1 MLLVLHI
8 TAQSFLELLSPRTV
22 ICKTVRYGQRAF
34 SCIVPS
40 HWSFREPSAVL
51 SLPIGASESLQLYC
65 PFPLELQRAFSCIVP
80 SHWSFREPSA
90 VLSLPTGASESLQL
104 YCPFPL
110 ELQRA
115 FSCIVPSHWSFR
127 EPSAVSSLPIGASE
141 SLQLYRPFPLE
152 LQRAFSCIVPSHWSF
167 REPSAVLSL
176 PIGASESLQLYRPFP
191 LELQLYRPFP
201 LECPAQEHHGD
212 RLFILSSL
220 LSRHTSLT
228 VAPNCPVH
236 IISTL
241 CCVFLCGSHLLC
253 FFWYACMKMYA
264 SLSLAPVP

>member
-90 VLSLPTGASESLQL
+90 VLSLPIGASESLQL

-115 FSCIVPSHWSFR
+115 FSCIVPSHWSF
-127 EPSAVSSLPIGASE
+127 S
-141 SLQLYRPFPLE
+141 Y
-152 LQRAFSCIVPSHWSF
+152 IVPSHWNALPRNIMETDCSF
-167 REPSAVLSL
+167 CPVCFPGTLLSL
-176 PIGASESLQLYRPFP
+176 
-191 LELQLYRPFP
+191 
-201 LECPAQEHHGD
+201 
-212 RLFILSSL
+212 
-220 LSRHTSLT
+220 
-228 VAPNCPVH
+228 
-236 IISTL
+236 
-241 CCVFLCGSHLLC
+241 
-253 FFWYACMKMYA
+253 
-264 SLSLAPVP
+264 